1 MATIIA
7 TTALPLPATRVRPTA
22 RRLTWVLGRPRLPRK
37 QLAEFTRSLATLIDA
52 GLPIVRALRTLERQA
67 RDPRAKLLLA
77 QFAER
82 IEGGASLS
90 EAAGQFP
97 TSFDRFFVNMLRAG
111 EASGAL
117 DQVLNEL
124 ANHLERA
131 DTLAAKVK
139 AALTYPIVVLSV
151 ALLITAGLL
160 IFIVPRFAAMFVDML
175 GNEPLP
181 KLTLWVMATSQF
193 MVRHSLLAVALLTA
207 VVLGFRLLRRT
218 VVGARLCSLLAL
230 RLPPFGD
237 LVTKAGAA
245 RFCGTLSTL
254 IGAGV
259 PVLNALQITRD
270 TTGNVVLASA
280 VQTVHDAVKEGESMA
295 RPLGATQVF
304 PPMVVS
310 MIEVGEETGALPE
323 MLRRIARTYEQRVDM
338 AVNALTALIEPLM
351 VVLLGLLVGT
361 IVIAMFMPLIK
372 LVSLFGNQGPGE

>member
-1 MATIIA
+1 MAAIISTPA
-7 TTALPLPATRVRPTA
+7 PALAATRPRSPA
-22 RRLTWVLGRPRLPRK
+22 RRLSWVLGRPRLPRK
-37 QLAEFTRSLATLIDA
+37 QLAEFTRSLATLIEA

-67 RDPRAKLLLA
+67 HDPRAKLLLA

-139 AALTYPIVVLSV
+139 SALTYPLVVLSV
-151 ALLITAGLL
+151 AILITAGLL
-160 IFIVPRFAAMFVDML
+160 IFIVPRFAAMFTEML

-181 KLTLWVMATSQF
+181 PLTLWVMAFSQF
-193 MVRHSLLAVALLTA
+193 LVRHSLLAAGIAVAVWFA
-207 VVLGFRLLRRT
+207 FRLLRRT
-218 VVGARLCSLLAL
+218 RPGARVCGLLAL

-237 LVTKAGAA
+237 LVTKACAA

-254 IGAGV
+254 MGAGV
-259 PVLNALQITRD
+259 PVLHALQITRD
-270 TTGNVVLASA
+270 TTSNAVLASA
-280 VQTVHDAVKEGESMA
+280 VQTVHDAVKEGEGIA
-295 RPLGATQVF
+295 PPLGATQVF

-372 LVSLFGNQGPGE
+372 LVTLLTGGAGD